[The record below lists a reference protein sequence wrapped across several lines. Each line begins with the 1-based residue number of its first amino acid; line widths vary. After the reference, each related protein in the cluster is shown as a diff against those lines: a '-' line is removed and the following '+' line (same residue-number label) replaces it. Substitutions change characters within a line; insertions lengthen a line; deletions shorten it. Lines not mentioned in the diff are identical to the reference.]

1 MIEKLYKNIA
11 AGLKRIR
18 PYPVYVEDVPQNF
31 KQPSFLISFYE
42 QNPSYGINGRLKNTV
57 NVDISYFPESKRE
70 ANEECWKVGQ
80 ELQREFTV
88 EDFKIKNRNLKIV
101 DNVLHFMFDVEY
113 REYRNTPD
121 TKMQAIAQDTD
132 IKEE

>member
-1 MIEKLYKNIA
+1 M
-11 AGLKRIR
+11 
-18 PYPVYVEDVPQNF
+18 
-31 KQPSFLISFYE
+31 
-42 QNPSYGINGRLKNTV
+42 
-57 NVDISYFPESKRE
+57 ES
-70 ANEECWKVGQ
+70 WP
-80 ELQREFTV
+80 ELQREFAA
-88 EDFKIKNRNLKIV
+88 EKFKIKNRNLKIV